1 MSLYTIDQNIKAV
14 IDSLYD
20 RVDENGELIEVT
32 AEDLQIIEQLNE
44 ERNTKLENIALY
56 CKNLDSEA
64 QAIKAEEESLKKRR
78 ERIERKSEGLKNMMI
93 YSLMANGD
101 DKFESSKCCAKIRES
116 KATDIINK
124 DLIPEKF
131 IKVKTFEPEY
141 NPDKT
146 AIKKAIL
153 AGEEV
158 PGAAI
163 KINRKLNIE

>member
-1 MSLYTIDQNIKAV
+1 MSIYTIDQQIKAT

-20 RVDENGELIEVT
+20 RVDENGELIDVT
-32 AEDLQIIEQLNE
+32 QEDLKLIEQLNE
-44 ERNTKLENIALY
+44 ERNIKLENIALY

-64 QAIKAEEESLKKRR
+64 QAIKAEEDALKKRR
-78 ERIERKSEGLKNMMI
+78 ERIERKSEGLKGVMI
-93 YSLMANGD
+93 SSLMANGD
-101 DKFESSKCCAKIRES
+101 DKFESARCCAKIRES
-116 KATDIINK
+116 KVTDIINK

-153 AGEEV
+153 AGEKV